1 VVTVND
7 DPVVVER
14 RLAAGGLACPACA
27 AVLTGWG
34 WARPRTILDG
44 SRRLVVRPRR
54 TRCGGCATTHVL
66 LPAALLLRRADTVA
80 VIGAA
85 LTAKAAGYGAR
96 PIAAATGRPLGT
108 VKGWLRRA
116 SGRAEA
122 LRIWF
127 TRVLV
132 AVAADPVVPEPA
144 GSMFADAVAAMTAA
158 ALSVADRFAIP
169 VVTPWPIVSAVSQGR
184 LLSPD
189 WPVESINTSSP
200 WLAVM

>member
-80 VIGAA
+80 VIGQA
-85 LTAKAAGYGAR
+85 LTAKAVGHGAR
-96 PIAAATGRPLGT
+96 PIAAAAGRPLGT
-108 VKGWLRRA
+108 VRGWLRRV
-116 SGRAEA
+116 SDRAEQ
-122 LRIWF
+122 LRVWF
-127 TRVLV
+127 TQLLV
-132 AVAADPVVPEPA
+132 TVTADPVVPEPA
-144 GSMFADAVAAMTAA
+144 GSAFADAIAAVTMAA
-158 ALSVADRFAIP
+158 RAVADRFAIP
-169 VVTPWPIVSAVSQGR
+169 TVMLWPIVSAVSQGR